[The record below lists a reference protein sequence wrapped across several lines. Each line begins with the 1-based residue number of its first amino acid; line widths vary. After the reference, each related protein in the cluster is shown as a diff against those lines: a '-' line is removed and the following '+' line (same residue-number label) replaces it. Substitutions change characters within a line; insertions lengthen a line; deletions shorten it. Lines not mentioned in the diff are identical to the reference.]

1 MIGRFARAI
10 VAGSTVALLHAGA
23 LAHDAGISNGVFRS
37 RDGGA
42 TWLQV
47 NTESFAPGALALA
60 VHARDSNHL
69 LLATDSGLLRSRNG
83 GRDWQPDAQNVLS
96 GAAFA
101 VVFDA
106 NGRDA
111 LACGANAL
119 YRFDGERW
127 RATRT
132 PAGAAPARA
141 LVSGG
146 VAGRV
151 YLAGWSGLHRSDDGG
166 RSWTRVGEEMGEA
179 PVTALAVSA
188 QRPDEMHALAGGRV
202 WHSSDGA
209 RHWRVDET
217 APAHAQA
224 LAIDAAM
231 PARLWL
237 VADGRAHKH
246 DDRAAQWQPVGTP
259 LPDAQAIVRGI
270 DADQDALLVS
280 TDRGVF
286 RSSDGGASW
295 AQLSAELPNHSE
307 TTLLMRDPHASAT
320 LYAGFSRLS
329 AEQLK
334 GATPPADA
342 PLARSDVALL
352 VGAYAG
358 FAVLLLGAGVLVRRF
373 TRQRATRDAEPAIE
387 LRAES

>member
-1 MIGRFARAI
+1 MAA
-10 VAGSTVALLHAGA
+10 SLHAGA
-23 LAHDAGISNGVFRS
+23 WAHDAGIANGVFRS

-47 NTESFAPGALALA
+47 NTESFAPGTLALA
-60 VHARDSNHL
+60 VHPSDANHL

-83 GRDWQPDAQNVLS
+83 GRDWQPEAQNVLR

-111 LACGANAL
+111 LASGADAF

-132 PAGAAPARA
+132 PTGAAPARV
-141 LVSGG
+141 LVRGG
-146 VAGRV
+146 VSGRV

-166 RSWTRVGEEMGEA
+166 RSWTRMGREIGDA
-179 PVTALAVSA
+179 PVIALAVSP
-188 QRPDEMHALAGGRV
+188 QGPDELHALAGGRV
-202 WHSSDGA
+202 WHSLDGA
-209 RHWRVDET
+209 RRWQADPG
-217 APAHAQA
+217 APAPAQA
-224 LAIDAAM
+224 LATDAAM

-237 VADGRAHKH
+237 VAGNRAYRQ
-246 DDRAAQWQPVGTP
+246 DDRAARWQPVGAP

-270 DADQDALLVS
+270 DVEPEAVLVS

-286 RSSDGGASW
+286 RSTDAGANW
-295 AQLSAELPNHSE
+295 ALLSAELPNHSE
-307 TTLLMRDPHASAT
+307 TTLLMRDPHAAAT

-334 GATPPADA
+334 GAAQPAAA
-342 PLARSDVALL
+342 PLGRSDLALL
-352 VGAYAG
+352 VGAYVG
-358 FAVLLLGAGVLVRRF
+358 FAVLLLGAGVIVRRV
-373 TRQRATRDAEPAIE
+373 TRQRGADLQT
-387 LRAES
+387 ESP

>member
-1 MIGRFARAI
+1 MIGRIARAI
-10 VAGSTVALLHAGA
+10 ASCAMAALLHAGA
-23 LAHDAGISNGVFRS
+23 LAHDAGIANGVFRS

-60 VHARDSNHL
+60 VHPGDPHHL

-83 GRDWQPDAQNVLS
+83 GRDWQPDAQNVLP
-96 GAAFA
+96 GATFA

-111 LACGANAL
+111 LASGADGL

-132 PAGAAPARA
+132 PAGAAPARV

-146 VAGRV
+146 VTGRV

-166 RSWTRVGEEMGEA
+166 RSWTRIGQPMGDA
-179 PVTALAVSA
+179 PITALAVSP
-188 QRPDEMHALAGGRV
+188 QRPDELHALAGGRV
-202 WHSSDGA
+202 WHSVDGA
-209 RHWRVDET
+209 RRWRVDDG
-217 APAHAQA
+217 APAPAQA
-224 LAIDAAM
+224 LATDAAM

-237 VADGRAHKH
+237 VSGGRAHKQ
-246 DDRAAQWQPVGTP
+246 DDRAARWQAVGTP

-270 DADQDALLVS
+270 DVERDAMLVS

-286 RSSDGGASW
+286 RSTDAGASW
-295 AQLSAELPNHSE
+295 SVLSAELPNHSE
-307 TTLLMRDPHASAT
+307 TTLLMRDPHATGT

-358 FAVLLLGAGVLVRRF
+358 FALLLLVAGVCVR
-373 TRQRATRDAEPAIE
+373 RATRRRAVD
-387 LRAES
+387 LRAEST